1 MAVESESEAEAA
13 AAVRACRSRAR
24 TGRRAAGAR
33 VDASAI
39 GTAAGR
45 RAALWRPAPS
55 GRCSAAN
62 TATRTSGVV
71 CPL

>member
-1 MAVESESEAEAA
+1 MAVGAEAA

-24 TGRRAAGAR
+24 TGSRAAGAR
-33 VDASAI
+33 AT
-39 GTAAGR
+39 GRAAGR